1 MKLQRLMLAG
11 AVAVGGLASLSSAQ
25 AEVWAFSYSGAD
37 VTASGTFT
45 TAGPALSP
53 ENILSIAGFRN
64 GVAIT
69 GLVPV
74 GVDTNFTYDNQFT
87 IGSPNLTEGG
97 FLYSLAG
104 GGLNTNVYFFEG
116 DYYEVYVT
124 PAGAVFDTPISWSV
138 TAVPEPATVL
148 SMLAGLGLLG
158 VYMRKARA
166 AQ

>member
-1 MKLQRLMLAG
+1 MKLQRLFLAG
-11 AVAVGGLASLSSAQ
+11 AVAVGGLVTLSSAQ
-25 AEVWAFSYSGAD
+25 AETWAFSYSGGD

-45 TAGPALSP
+45 TAGPAASL
-53 ENILSIAGFRN
+53 EDMLSITGVRN

-74 GVDTNFTYDNQFT
+74 GADTNFIYDNQFT
-87 IGSPNLTEGG
+87 IGTPNLTEGG
-97 FLYSLAG
+97 FLFSLAN

-116 DYYEVYVT
+116 DYYEVFVT
-124 PAGAVFDTPISWSV
+124 AAGAAVETPISWSV

-148 SMLAGLGLLG
+148 SMLAGLGMIG
-158 VYMRKARA
+158 AYMRKARA

>member
-1 MKLQRLMLAG
+1 MKLQRLILAG
-11 AVAVGGLASLSSAQ
+11 AVAVGGLVSLSSAQ
-25 AEVWAFSYSGAD
+25 AETWAFSYSGSS

-45 TAGPALSP
+45 TAGPALSL
-53 ENILSIAGFRN
+53 ENILSITGVRN

-74 GVDTNFTYDNQFT
+74 GVDTNFIYDNQFT

-116 DYYEVYVT
+116 DYYEVFVT
-124 PAGAVFDTPISWSV
+124 AAGAPVETPISWSV

-148 SMLAGLGLLG
+148 SMLAGLGVLG

>member
-1 MKLQRLMLAG
+1 MNFQRLVLAG
-11 AVAVGGLASLSSAQ
+11 AVAASGLVAMTAAQ
-25 AEVWAFSYSGAD
+25 AETWSFSYSGSS
-37 VTASGTFT
+37 VSASGTFT

-53 ENILSIAGFRN
+53 ADILSISGLRN

-74 GVDTNFTYDNQFT
+74 GTDPNFIYDNQFT
-87 IGSPNLTEGG
+87 IAQPNLTEGG

-104 GGLNTNVYFFEG
+104 GGFNTNVYFFEG
-116 DYYEVYVT
+116 DYFEVFVT
-124 PAGAVFDTPISWSV
+124 PSGAIETPISWSV

-166 AQ
+166 PQ